1 MIVGTRGSQ
10 LALAQTEQ
18 VCAELTKVTKEAPKI
33 EVIKTKGDK
42 ITNSQ
47 LYNMDSKGLFTKE
60 LDKALLEEEVDFT
73 VHSFKD
79 LPTELDDD
87 LEIIAVPKRES
98 PNDVLISNKTWDDL
112 NKGSTLG
119 SSSLRRE
126 AFCNHYK
133 KGFKL
138 KPLRGNVET
147 RIKKVLNDELDA
159 TIMAEAGLKRL
170 NLTQYIKQV
179 FPTDYITPAA
189 GQGAIAVIIRK
200 DSDKKEIF
208 SKLNDHN
215 SMQEVFG
222 EKAVLE
228 ELGVGC
234 QWPIGCLAQLKDKK
248 FNIYSILLTRQGEI
262 LKECSMTGSINDSK
276 DIGRKIGKIFEDYI
290 WGGIILRTVNVGV
303 IGVGAMGVNHARV
316 YYKLE
321 NANLLAVSDVS
332 ERSLNKVCKKYN
344 TKGYTD
350 YKELLENPEIEVVSV
365 CVPTTFHHGIVMEA
379 IAHGKHVLVEKP
391 IAFTLEEATEM
402 INAAEEKGVILA
414 TGHVERFN
422 PAVQKA
428 KELIENDVI
437 GDVVSASAK
446 RVGPFP
452 PRIQDVGV
460 TIDLAIHDLDVMYY
474 LFDEDVTQVYG
485 TMGSILDKCDFED
498 HAEIMVNFN
507 NDATGMLEVNWL
519 TPYKRRQI
527 EVTGTDGIISVDYIE
542 QSIDVYGKF
551 AQDIQIKHEEPL
563 KEELKSF
570 LESVVN
576 NEKPV
581 ITGEDGLNALKMVI
595 AATKSSKEHK
605 PISFDEL

>member
-200 DSDKKEIF
+200 DSDKREIF

-222 EKAVLE
+222 EKTVLE

-290 WGGIILRTVNVGV
+290 
-303 IGVGAMGVNHARV
+303 
-316 YYKLE
+316 
-321 NANLLAVSDVS
+321 
-332 ERSLNKVCKKYN
+332 
-344 TKGYTD
+344 
-350 YKELLENPEIEVVSV
+350 
-365 CVPTTFHHGIVMEA
+365 
-379 IAHGKHVLVEKP
+379 
-391 IAFTLEEATEM
+391 
-402 INAAEEKGVILA
+402 
-414 TGHVERFN
+414 
-422 PAVQKA
+422 
-428 KELIENDVI
+428 
-437 GDVVSASAK
+437 
-446 RVGPFP
+446 
-452 PRIQDVGV
+452 
-460 TIDLAIHDLDVMYY
+460 
-474 LFDEDVTQVYG
+474 
-485 TMGSILDKCDFED
+485 
-498 HAEIMVNFN
+498 
-507 NDATGMLEVNWL
+507 
-519 TPYKRRQI
+519 
-527 EVTGTDGIISVDYIE
+527 
-542 QSIDVYGKF
+542 
-551 AQDIQIKHEEPL
+551 
-563 KEELKSF
+563 
-570 LESVVN
+570 
-576 NEKPV
+576 
-581 ITGEDGLNALKMVI
+581 
-595 AATKSSKEHK
+595 
-605 PISFDEL
+605 